1 MQSNNI
7 NLCLIEVPTSGFNK
21 NNKEPLELLGKIES
35 RYKKFMADFISN
47 KPGIINSVS
56 NRVSGMTG
64 RMEKMY
70 KKLNP
75 KCNFYEAS
83 NEDDTER

>member
-1 MQSNNI
+1 M
-7 NLCLIEVPTSGFNK
+7 
-21 NNKEPLELLGKIES
+21 GKIES
-35 RYKKFMADFISN
+35 RYKKFMTEFISN
-47 KPGIINSVS
+47 KPKVIKAVT

-75 KCNFYEAS
+75 KCDFYETFS
-83 NEDDTER
+83 KDDTER

>member
-1 MQSNNI
+1 
-7 NLCLIEVPTSGFNK
+7 
-21 NNKEPLELLGKIES
+21 
-35 RYKKFMADFISN
+35 MADFISN
-47 KPGIINSVS
+47 KPGIIKSVS